1 MLIKHFIERN
11 CLCDN
16 NLTFGQRNYPVLFFN
31 WLPFVV
37 THMLYFYDFL
47 LLLTDYVLFFNIFV
61 LFLFREMFVY
71 S

>member
-1 MLIKHFIERN
+1 MLSKHFIEIN

-47 LLLTDYVLFFNIFV
+47 KKYYYGLCFIF
-61 LFLFREMFVY
+61 
-71 S
+71 